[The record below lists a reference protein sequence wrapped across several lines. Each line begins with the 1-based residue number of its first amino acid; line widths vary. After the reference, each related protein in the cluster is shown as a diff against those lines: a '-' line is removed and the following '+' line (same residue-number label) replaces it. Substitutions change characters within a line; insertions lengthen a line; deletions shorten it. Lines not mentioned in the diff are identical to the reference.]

1 MAAVLRRELG
11 VRAELIRGHP
21 GEFSVWVD
29 SREVIAKNGGD
40 FPAEAAVVAAV
51 QAALQAH

>member
-1 MAAVLRRELG
+1 MAAVLRQELG
-11 VRAELIRGHP
+11 VQAELVRGNP

-29 SREVIAKNGGD
+29 SREVIAKDAGGA

-51 QAALQAH
+51 QAAL